1 MRILFPGL
9 EYQLLELPS
18 QNQILRIFFGVE
30 YIKFHTNMSY
40 LEDIS
45 LKVEQF
51 YTALDK
57 DLNTFQTKATY
68 SCIAGCSKCCTSPNI
83 EASILELLPYA
94 FYLYKNNNA
103 EIVYDRLLLNNS
115 PVCNLYQPLQTP
127 VQKGGCSS
135 YTHRALICRLFG
147 FSFTRNKTG
156 ESTLLACSTIKNA
169 YPDIFESLNNKALE
183 GLTVPLAINYYN
195 QLTDIDYNLSKQQY
209 PINEAMRLAIEMV
222 LNHYHYSEPLNEEI
236 KSAS

>member
-1 MRILFPGL
+1 
-9 EYQLLELPS
+9 
-18 QNQILRIFFGVE
+18 
-30 YIKFHTNMSY
+30 MSH

-57 DLNTFQTKATY
+57 DLNAFQTQAKY

-94 FYLYKNNNA
+94 FYLYKNNSA
-103 EIVYDRLLLNNS
+103 EIIYDRLLLNTS
-115 PVCNLYQPLQTP
+115 PICNLYQPLKTIA
-127 VQKGGCSS
+127 QKGGCSD
-135 YTHRALICRLFG
+135 YQHRALICRLFG

-156 ESTLLACSTIKNA
+156 ESTLLTCTTIKDT
-169 YPDIFESLNNKALE
+169 YPDISKLLNTKAQE
-183 GLTVPLAINYYN
+183 GLAVPLATNYYN

-222 LNHYHYSEPLNEEI
+222 LNHYHYSAPLNEDI
-236 KSAS
+236 KTAS

>member
-1 MRILFPGL
+1 
-9 EYQLLELPS
+9 
-18 QNQILRIFFGVE
+18 
-30 YIKFHTNMSY
+30 MSH

-57 DLNTFQTKATY
+57 DLTTFQTQAKY

-94 FYLYKNNNA
+94 FYLYKNNSA

-115 PVCNLYQPLQTP
+115 PICNLYQPLQTTK
-127 VQKGGCSS
+127 QKGGCSS

-156 ESTLLACSTIKNA
+156 ESTLLTCTTIKDT
-169 YPDIFESLNNKALE
+169 YPKISESLNIQAKK
-183 GLTVPLAINYYN
+183 GLSVPLATNYYN
-195 QLTDIDYNLSKQQY
+195 QLTDIDYNLSKQQF
-209 PINEAMRLAIEMV
+209 PINEAMRLAIEMI
-222 LNHYHYSEPLNEEI
+222 LNHYHYSEPFGEDI
-236 KSAS
+236 KNAS